1 MGWNGDKFT
10 ISTMDEQL
18 RKYYTTHQ
26 NNLGYQGTFDE
37 FKQGKY
43 GALYYAAAQEDIRGQ
58 IECSLILD
66 KVKDFARV
74 SNELIEDNGVN
85 DNGIRREFLNEL
97 GYRVS
102 LQHDSESFKLAV
114 EYDQTPAANEKIAE
128 LLATKCFAFGFP
140 MSGDIEQEYQGAPDV
155 QAVTMKWTS
164 HKTKDVWY
172 KVAIVTVS
180 DNTAAELT
188 DEEVKALFLVNHSE
202 RVVWGNAIQPQR
214 ILNEH
219 DMDFASSV
227 VVSVSLTGDD
237 GSYVESPIRLPFDS
251 EAIPKI
257 TANDVTITR
266 TPV

>member
-1 MGWNGDKFT
+1 MGWNGDNFT
-10 ISTMDEQL
+10 VSTMDEQL
-18 RKYYTTHQ
+18 HKYYVIHQ
-26 NNLGYQGTFDE
+26 NQQGYQGSFDE

-43 GALYYAAAQEDIRGQ
+43 GALYYASAQADIRGQ
-58 IECSLILD
+58 VELYLILE
-66 KVKDFARV
+66 KLKDFARV

-102 LQHDSESFKLAV
+102 LEHDSSSFKLAV
-114 EYDQTPAANEKIAE
+114 EYDETPTANAAIAQ

-140 MSGDIEQEYQGAPDV
+140 MSGDIEQEYQSAPDV
-155 QAVTMKWTS
+155 QAVTMKWTG
-164 HKTKDVWY
+164 HKNADVWY

-180 DNTAAELT
+180 DNTATELT
-188 DEEVKALFLVNHSE
+188 DEEVKALFLANHAE

-227 VVSVSLTGDD
+227 VVSISLTGEA
-237 GSYVESPIRLPFDS
+237 GSYAEAPIRLPYDT
-251 EAIPKI
+251 EAVPKI
-257 TANDVTITR
+257 TANDITITK